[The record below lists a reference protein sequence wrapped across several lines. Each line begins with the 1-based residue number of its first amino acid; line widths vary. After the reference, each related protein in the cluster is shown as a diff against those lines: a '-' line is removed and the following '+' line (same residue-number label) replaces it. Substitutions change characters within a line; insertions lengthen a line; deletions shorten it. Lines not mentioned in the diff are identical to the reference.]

1 MSVSIIK
8 MQKPEEE
15 ENLKFNKKLMQKHGW
30 RFAIIEKQLSG
41 PNIGNENK
49 RAVQFYSQRENFS
62 KDSNSIPVQIND

>member
-1 MSVSIIK
+1 MKPKGDISYSPKNMSVSIIK

-30 RFAIIEKQLSG
+30 QFAIIEKQLSG

-49 RAVQFYSQRENFS
+49 RAV
-62 KDSNSIPVQIND
+62 